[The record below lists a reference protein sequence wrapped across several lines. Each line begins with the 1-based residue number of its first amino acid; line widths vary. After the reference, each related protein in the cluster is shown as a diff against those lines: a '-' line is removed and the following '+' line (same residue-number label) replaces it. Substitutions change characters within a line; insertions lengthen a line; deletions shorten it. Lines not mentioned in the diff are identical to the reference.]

1 MIKWRICLKIGII
14 GTGAVGGYYGA
25 LLAKSG
31 FDVHFLL
38 RSDFDHVRQS
48 GLRIESKNGDFKLDP
63 VNCYFCAQEMPECDI
78 IIVALKTIQNNQLRD
93 ILPLITTSGSIV
105 VLLQNGL
112 GVEKEIA
119 DIVPQATVMG
129 GLCFLCSNKIGP
141 GHIRHLDY
149 GSIRLGQYQDD
160 TFTVGITDELK
171 EIADI
176 FSKAD
181 IPVQLEASLD
191 KARWEKLVWNMAFN
205 GTTVILDATTD
216 ILMTNNASRS
226 MVSEI
231 MREVI
236 RGAKVCGY
244 DIDDGFVDLM
254 LSATEKMVE
263 YRPSMKLDYDAKRPL
278 ETESIYWRP
287 IRAVTEKGHDMPKSR
302 ILASQLDFLDW
313 KNRQ

>member
-1 MIKWRICLKIGII
+1 MKIGVV

-25 LLAKSG
+25 LLAKNG

-38 RSDFDHVRQS
+38 RSDFDHVKQN
-48 GLRIESKNGDFKLDP
+48 GLRVESKNGDFKLDH
-63 VNCYFCAQEMPECDI
+63 VKCYLSPKEMPECDI
-78 IIVALKTIQNNQLRD
+78 LIVALKTIHNHQLHAM
-93 ILPLITTSGSIV
+93 LPAVTMPGTSV

-119 DIVPQATVMG
+119 DIVPEAIVMG

-149 GSIRLGQYQDD
+149 GSIRLGQYQTNDAPAG
-160 TFTVGITDELK
+160 VTDKLK
-171 EIADI
+171 MMADI
-176 FSKAD
+176 FSKAK
-181 IPVQLEASLD
+181 IPVQLEPSLG

-216 ILMTNNASRS
+216 LIMKNDAARS
-226 MVSEI
+226 MVAEI

-236 RGAKVCGY
+236 GGARVCGY

-254 LSATEKMVE
+254 LAATEKMVE
-263 YRPSMKLDYDAKRPL
+263 YRPSMKLDYEACRPL
-278 ETESIYWRP
+278 EIDSIYWRP
-287 IRAVTEKGHDMPKSR
+287 IRAVQAKGHDMPASR

-313 KNRQ
+313 RNRK